1 MKKHLLLLSA
11 LLSAAQLAPLSAHAQ
26 EWPAQAVRVVVP
38 FTAGS
43 TPDVLARIVTE
54 RLRAQLGQPF
64 VIENKGGAG
73 GIIGTELV
81 AKSRPDGYTLGV
93 GSVGPLAMNAV
104 LFKKMPYDPKKDL
117 TPIGLIGMQPSL
129 LVVKA
134 GEPNATLAAWI
145 ERLRREP
152 DRYSYGS
159 IGNGSLSHLAMAV
172 LNKHAGSRM
181 AHVPYPGSSQLITAL
196 IAGDVQMATLPA
208 LVVMPQ
214 SKAGR
219 LAAIAVTTEK
229 RWPMFPE
236 IPTFTEHGLNDI
248 VSFAWF
254 GFFGPAGMPDPL
266 VRRIHQALTEAISD
280 KSVQDALR
288 SKYFEPAPMT
298 PAQFSALLDSEVR
311 QWTPV
316 IVENGISLD

>member
-104 LFKKMPYDPKKDL
+104 LFKKM
-117 TPIGLIGMQPSL
+117 QPSL

-145 ERLRREP
+145 ERLRGEP

-214 SKAGR
+214 IKAGR